1 MPPVMPAPS
10 IEAIRAALATV
21 NDPEIRRPITDLD
34 MVKSVEIDGGRV
46 AVGLFLTI
54 AGCPMK
60 DTLTRDVKA
69 AVGAVPEVTDVQV

>member
-34 MVKSVEIDGGRV
+34 MVKSVDVDGGRV